1 MSCDDFRR
9 KFTAPVSPISSRS
22 RSGALAYRYD
32 VSLPARLPVLY
43 LHGFA
48 SGPESRKAYFF
59 SQELRRLGFVVTVPD
74 LAEGN
79 FEQLTITAQLKVIE
93 RAAGRG
99 PAVLIGSSL
108 GGYLAALYAGRH
120 LEIDRLVLLAPAF
133 NFHRLWRDRIGPDQL
148 AAWERSGTIPVF
160 HYAAGREMPL
170 AYQFFEDL
178 SRFEPFPDF
187 HQPALIFHG
196 NHDPVVP
203 VIYSSE
209 FVEAHPNARLVRLES
224 GHELTD
230 VLDSIWRESRDFFAC
245 GMSGLE

>member
-1 MSCDDFRR
+1 MRSC
-9 KFTAPVSPISSRS
+9 S
-22 RSGALAYRYD
+22 RYD
-32 VSLPARLPVLY
+32 VSLSARLPVIY

-59 SQELRRLGFVVTVPD
+59 SQELRRLGFLVTVPD
-74 LAEGN
+74 LAEGD
-79 FEQLTITAQLKVIE
+79 FERLTITSQLRVVE
-93 RAAGRG
+93 RASARG

-108 GGYLAALYAGRH
+108 GGYLAALYAARH
-120 LEIDRLVLLAPAF
+120 VEIDRLVLLAPAF
-133 NFHRLWRDRIGPDQL
+133 NFHQLWRDRLGPDHIT
-148 AAWERSGTIPVF
+148 AWHKTGTIRVF

-170 AYQFFEDL
+170 GYQFLEDS

-187 HQPALIFHG
+187 QQPALIFHG
-196 NHDPVVP
+196 NHDPIVP

-230 VLDSIWRESRDFFAC
+230 VLDAIWRESRDFFAC
-245 GMSGLE
+245 GVSALG